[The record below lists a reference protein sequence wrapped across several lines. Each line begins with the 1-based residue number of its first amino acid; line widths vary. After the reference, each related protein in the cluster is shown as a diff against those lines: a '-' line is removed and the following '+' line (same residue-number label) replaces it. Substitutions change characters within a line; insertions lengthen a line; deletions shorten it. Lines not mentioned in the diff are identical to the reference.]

1 MLNACMSCKKKT
13 ECNKPNF
20 GCCYS
25 YPGNLTVCT
34 CYYFTKELS
43 VVHRINEQR
52 LNISN
57 ETLFRFIPRTT
68 IKPFIY

>member
-57 ETLFRFIPRTT
+57 
-68 IKPFIY
+68 

>member
-20 GCCYS
+20 GYCS

-43 VVHRINEQR
+43 VAHRINEQR
-52 LNISN
+52 
-57 ETLFRFIPRTT
+57 
-68 IKPFIY
+68 